1 MDNQILTKEPK
12 IDQMTLESGTD
23 ILIKE
28 LNLILNQPYL
38 IDIAK
43 MGQDR
48 YLDALATIN
57 FDREQLIGDLTQE
70 EVEKIS
76 NFLWIM
82 LLLKTKKEKQYNLVL
97 FLQIIFKEYDVEID
111 LENFWIILKN
121 RNNEKNT
128 VKITDLNFNI
138 LKSYINYVCYS
149 NKKNKSS
156 YNTQSKVAE
165 RIAKKLEEGRNKIN
179 SMKNKDQKSVFCN
192 AISSLADGL
201 KLPLKIV
208 YNEFTIYQ
216 FYNQLKRYQKHE
228 EYEQLMKALLAGA
241 KDIKL
246 ESWYEDL

>member
-70 EVEKIS
+70 EIEKIS

-97 FLQIIFKEYDVEID
+97 FLQIIFKEYDIEID

-208 YNEFTIYQ
+208 YNEFTVYQ

>member
-1 MDNQILTKEPK
+1 MEDQILTKDPV
-12 IDQMTLESGTD
+12 IDQMTLESGAD

-28 LNLILNQPYL
+28 LNLVLNQPYL

-43 MGQDR
+43 MGQDK

-57 FDREQLIGDLTQE
+57 FDREQLIGDLKEE
-70 EVEKIS
+70 EVKKVS
-76 NFLWIM
+76 NFLWII
-82 LLLKTKKEKQYNLVL
+82 LLLKTKKEKQCNLIL
-97 FLQIIFKEYDVEID
+97 FLEIIFKEYNIRID
-111 LENFWIILKN
+111 LENFCIFFKN
-121 RNNEKNT
+121 RKNEKNT
-128 VKITDLNFNI
+128 VKITELNFNI
-138 LKSYINYVCYS
+138 LKGYINQVCYL

-165 RIAKKLEEGRNKIN
+165 RIAKKIEEGRNKRN

-201 KLPLKIV
+201 KLPLKTV
-208 YNEFTIYQ
+208 YHSFTVYQ

-246 ESWYEDL
+246 ESWYDDL

>member
-82 LLLKTKKEKQYNLVL
+82 LLLKTKKEKQYNLIL
-97 FLQIIFKEYDVEID
+97 FLQIIFKEYDIEID

-179 SMKNKDQKSVFCN
+179 SVKNKDQKSVFCN

-208 YNEFTIYQ
+208 YNEFTVYQ

-228 EYEQLMKALLAGA
+228 DYEQLMKALLAGA

>member
-1 MDNQILTKEPK
+1 MDNEILTKEPT

-43 MGQDR
+43 MGQDK

-70 EVEKIS
+70 EVEKVS

-97 FLQIIFKEYDVEID
+97 FLQIIFKEYDIEID

-121 RNNEKNT
+121 KNNEKNI

-156 YNTQSKVAE
+156 YNTQSTVAE

-201 KLPLKIV
+201 KLPLKTV
-208 YNEFTIYQ
+208 YNEFTVYQ

>member
-57 FDREQLIGDLTQE
+57 FDREQKIGDLTQE

-111 LENFWIILKN
+111 LDNFWIILKN
-121 RNNEKNT
+121 RNN
-128 VKITDLNFNI
+128 
-138 LKSYINYVCYS
+138 
-149 NKKNKSS
+149 
-156 YNTQSKVAE
+156 
-165 RIAKKLEEGRNKIN
+165 
-179 SMKNKDQKSVFCN
+179 
-192 AISSLADGL
+192 
-201 KLPLKIV
+201 
-208 YNEFTIYQ
+208 
-216 FYNQLKRYQKHE
+216 
-228 EYEQLMKALLAGA
+228 
-241 KDIKL
+241 
-246 ESWYEDL
+246 

>member
-82 LLLKTKKEKQYNLVL
+82 LLLKTKKEKQYNLIL

-149 NKKNKSS
+149 NKKSKSS

-208 YNEFTIYQ
+208 YNEFTVYQ

>member
-43 MGQDR
+43 MGQDK

-70 EVEKIS
+70 EVEKVS

-97 FLQIIFKEYDVEID
+97 FLQIIFKEYDIEID

-138 LKSYINYVCYS
+138 LKSYINYICYS

-208 YNEFTIYQ
+208 YNEFTVYQ

>member
-82 LLLKTKKEKQYNLVL
+82 LLLKTKKEKQYNLIL
-97 FLQIIFKEYDVEID
+97 FLQIIFKEYDIEID

-179 SMKNKDQKSVFCN
+179 SVKNKDQKSVFCN

-208 YNEFTIYQ
+208 YNEFTVYQ

>member
-82 LLLKTKKEKQYNLVL
+82 LLLKTKKEKQYNLIL
-97 FLQIIFKEYDVEID
+97 FLQIIFKEYDIEID

-156 YNTQSKVAE
+156 YNTQSKVSE

-179 SMKNKDQKSVFCN
+179 SVKNKDQKSVFCN

-208 YNEFTIYQ
+208 YNEFTVYQ

>member
-208 YNEFTIYQ
+208 YNEFTVYQ

>member
-1 MDNQILTKEPK
+1 MDNEILTKEPT

-43 MGQDR
+43 MGQDK

-70 EVEKIS
+70 EVEKVS

-97 FLQIIFKEYDVEID
+97 FLQIIFKEYDIEID

-149 NKKNKSS
+149 NKRNKSS

-179 SMKNKDQKSVFCN
+179 SMKNKDQRSVFCN

-201 KLPLKIV
+201 KTV
-208 YNEFTIYQ
+208 YNEFTVYQ

-228 EYEQLMKALLAGA
+228 EYEQLMRALLAGA

>member
-97 FLQIIFKEYDVEID
+97 FLQIIFKEYDIEID

-208 YNEFTIYQ
+208 YNEFTVYQ

>member
-97 FLQIIFKEYDVEID
+97 FLQIIFKEYDIEID

-201 KLPLKIV
+201 KLPLKVV
-208 YNEFTIYQ
+208 YNEFTVYQ

>member
-1 MDNQILTKEPK
+1 MDNEILTKEPT

-38 IDIAK
+38 IDVAK
-43 MGQDR
+43 MGQDK

-70 EVEKIS
+70 EVEKVS

-97 FLQIIFKEYDVEID
+97 FLQIIFKEYDIEID

-121 RNNEKNT
+121 RNNGKNT

-179 SMKNKDQKSVFCN
+179 SMKNKDQRSVFCN

-201 KLPLKIV
+201 KLPLKTV
-208 YNEFTIYQ
+208 YNEFTVYQ

>member
-1 MDNQILTKEPK
+1 MDNQILTKEPT

-82 LLLKTKKEKQYNLVL
+82 LLLKTKKQKRYNLVL

-121 RNNEKNT
+121 KNNEKNT

-201 KLPLKIV
+201 KFPLKTV
-208 YNEFTIYQ
+208 YNEFTVYQ

>member
-82 LLLKTKKEKQYNLVL
+82 LLLKTKKEKQYNLIL
-97 FLQIIFKEYDVEID
+97 FLQIIFKEYDIEID

-179 SMKNKDQKSVFCN
+179 SVKNKDQKSVFCN

-208 YNEFTIYQ
+208 YNEFTVYK

>member
-201 KLPLKIV
+201 KLPLKNV
-208 YNEFTIYQ
+208 YNEFTVYQ

>member
-43 MGQDR
+43 MGQDK

-156 YNTQSKVAE
+156 YNTQSKVAK

-208 YNEFTIYQ
+208 YNEFTVYQ

>member
-149 NKKNKSS
+149 NKKSKSS

-208 YNEFTIYQ
+208 YNEFTVYQ

>member
-97 FLQIIFKEYDVEID
+97 FLQIIFKEYEVEID

-165 RIAKKLEEGRNKIN
+165 RIAKKLEEGRNKIS

-208 YNEFTIYQ
+208 YNEFTVYQ

>member
-57 FDREQLIGDLTQE
+57 FDREQLIGNLTQE

-82 LLLKTKKEKQYNLVL
+82 LLLKTKKEKQYNLIL
-97 FLQIIFKEYDVEID
+97 FLQIIFKEYDIEID

-179 SMKNKDQKSVFCN
+179 SVKNKDQKSVFCN

-208 YNEFTIYQ
+208 YNEFTVYQ

>member
-138 LKSYINYVCYS
+138 LKSYINYICYS

-208 YNEFTIYQ
+208 YNEFTVYQ

>member
-82 LLLKTKKEKQYNLVL
+82 LLLKTKKEKQYNLIL
-97 FLQIIFKEYDVEID
+97 FLQIIFKEYDIEID

-179 SMKNKDQKSVFCN
+179 SVKNKDQKSVFCN
-192 AISSLADGL
+192 AISSLSDGL

-208 YNEFTIYQ
+208 YNEFTVYQ